1 MADILTSRTPM
12 APTAGW
18 PRLPVRVAF
27 YLEASIIVAF
37 LAASVAPTPL
47 YAIYQAQWGF
57 SAITVTVV
65 FGIYALAVLAA
76 LLSAGSLSD
85 YIGRRPVLAAALALQ
100 ALALVVFAS
109 AGGLGELV

>member
-1 MADILTSRTPM
+1 MADTFTS
-12 APTAGW
+12 PTRMEPPAHW
-18 PRLPVRVAF
+18 PRLPVRAAF

-57 SAITVTVV
+57 SAITVTII

-76 LLSAGSLSD
+76 LLIAGSLSD
-85 YIGRRPVLAAALALQ
+85 YIGRRPVLGAALILQ
-100 ALALVVFAS
+100 ALALIVFAT
-109 AGGLGELV
+109 AGGLGE